1 MSFLKNLPYPGVI
14 EELNY
19 DEILKSIKNIFKRYL
34 TSDTELSPA
43 KSGTSSVQ
51 GLAEGASRKDGLSS
65 SAELELLESDN
76 YSALLETLAYRE
88 LLLRAR
94 INDSVKAMLL
104 PFSTGDD
111 LDNIVAIYGIERLK
125 GERPTAQCEF
135 SLSMPR
141 SSDTYLPKGLILRSE
156 NGEIASLKSE
166 VVIRANELKAVGVII
181 LDEFTKTSKAKCEY
195 IQTPLPFVLKAK
207 QLSEFEGGAEL
218 ENDERLRERA
228 MLSLERFSTAGSKK
242 AYIYHAL
249 SANAKVEEASV
260 LNGGPGIVKVY
271 LKTSDMSEG
280 TRQSVADYLSG
291 EKVRPLTDTVTVA
304 NATIKN
310 IEVKAEL
317 ELTDM
322 FLQDSIDKEIKASKT
337 SLSIGEDLNL
347 SYVYSTLHKNGVYRA
362 RLVTPSTDT
371 KVGDDGFI
379 KVSFSLSYKKAEL

>member
-19 DEILKSIKNIFKRYL
+19 DEILKSVKGVFKTHL
-34 TSDTELSPA
+34 NDDEIS
-43 KSGTSSVQ
+43 
-51 GLAEGASRKDGLSS
+51 
-65 SAELELLESDN
+65 LLESDN

-94 INDSVKAMLL
+94 INSSVKAMLL
-104 PFSTGDD
+104 PFSSGSD
-111 LDNIVAIYGIERLK
+111 LDNIVAIYGIERRK
-125 GERPTAQCEF
+125 GEKPTAQSEF
-135 SLSMPR
+135 TLSMPR
-141 SSDTYLPKGLILRSE
+141 NSDTYLPKGLILRSE
-156 NGEIASLKSE
+156 NGKQAALKSE
-166 VVIRANELKAVGVII
+166 TIIRANELKAVGTIV
-181 LDEFTKTSKAKCEY
+181 LDEFIKSSPVKCEY
-195 IQTPLPFVLKAK
+195 IQTPFPFVLKAK
-207 QLSEFEGGAEL
+207 QTSEFGGGAEV
-218 ENDERLRERA
+218 ESDERLRERA
-228 MLSLERFSTAGSKK
+228 VLSLERFSTAGSKK

-271 LKTSDMSEG
+271 LKTSDMSEE

-291 EKVRPLTDTVTVA
+291 EKVRPLTDTVIVE

-310 IEVKAEL
+310 IEVRAEL

-362 RLVTPSTDT
+362 RLITPSTDT
-371 KVGDDGFI
+371 RVGDDSFI

>member
-1 MSFLKNLPYPGVI
+1 MNLKKLPYPNVI
-14 EELNY
+14 EVLKY
-19 DEILKSIKNIFKRYL
+19 DEILNNVKNIFKEHL
-34 TSDTELSPA
+34 TDDEIS
-43 KSGTSSVQ
+43 
-51 GLAEGASRKDGLSS
+51 
-65 SAELELLESDN
+65 LLESDN

-371 KVGDDGFI
+371 KVGDDSFI

>member
-1 MSFLKNLPYPGVI
+1 MNLKKLPYPNVI
-14 EELNY
+14 EVLKY
-19 DEILKSIKNIFKRYL
+19 DEILNNVKNIFKEHL
-34 TSDTELSPA
+34 TDEEIS
-43 KSGTSSVQ
+43 
-51 GLAEGASRKDGLSS
+51 
-65 SAELELLESDN
+65 LLESDN

-104 PFSTGDD
+104 PFSTGND

>member
-19 DEILKSIKNIFKRYL
+19 DELLKGIKELFKSYL
-34 TSDTELSPA
+34 PDKEMA
-43 KSGTSSVQ
+43 
-51 GLAEGASRKDGLSS
+51 
-65 SAELELLESDN
+65 LLESDN

-94 INDSVKAMLL
+94 INSSVKAMLL
-104 PFSTGDD
+104 PFSSGSD

-125 GERPTAQCEF
+125 GEKPTASIEL
-135 SLSMPR
+135 SLSTPR
-141 SSDTYLPKGLILRSE
+141 DADTIIPAGSVLASDNGDVAYVKETAIVKKG
-156 NGEIASLKSE
+156 
-166 VVIRANELKAVGVII
+166 ELKTTAVSV
-181 LDEFTKTSKAKCEY
+181 LDKFIKSSPLKCEY
-195 IQTPLPFVLKAK
+195 IQTPFPFVLKAK
-207 QLSEFEGGAEL
+207 QLSEFEGGAEV
-218 ENDERLRERA
+218 ESDERLKERA
-228 MLSLERFSTAGSKK
+228 VLSLERFSTAGSKK

-271 LKTSDMSEG
+271 LKTSDMSEE
-280 TRQSVADYLSG
+280 TRLSVADYLSG
-291 EKVRPLTDTVTVA
+291 EKVRPLTDTVIVE

-310 IEVKAEL
+310 IEVMAEL

-322 FLQDSIDKEIKASKT
+322 FLQDSIDKEIKASKS

-362 RLVTPSTDT
+362 RLITPSTDT
-371 KVGDDGFI
+371 KVEDDSFI

>member
-19 DEILKSIKNIFKRYL
+19 DELLKGIKELFKSYL
-34 TSDTELSPA
+34 PDKEMA
-43 KSGTSSVQ
+43 
-51 GLAEGASRKDGLSS
+51 
-65 SAELELLESDN
+65 LLESDN

-94 INDSVKAMLL
+94 INSSVKAMLL
-104 PFSTGDD
+104 PFSSGSD

-125 GERPTAQCEF
+125 GEKPTAQCEF

-141 SSDTYLPKGLILRSE
+141 SSDTYLPKNLILRSE
-156 NGEIASLKSE
+156 NGKQATLKSE
-166 VVIRANELKAVGVII
+166 TIIRANELKAVGMIV
-181 LDEFTKTSKAKCEY
+181 LDEFVKTGKEKCEY
-195 IQTPLPFVLKAK
+195 IQTPLPFGLK
-207 QLSEFEGGAEL
+207 
-218 ENDERLRERA
+218 ERA
-228 MLSLERFSTAGSKK
+228 VLSLERFSTAGSKK

-271 LKTSDMSEG
+271 LKTSDMSEE
-280 TRQSVADYLSG
+280 TRLSVADYLSG
-291 EKVRPLTDTVTVA
+291 EKVRPLTDTVIVE

-310 IEVKAEL
+310 IEVMAEL

-322 FLQDSIDKEIKASKT
+322 FLQDSIDKEIKASKA

-362 RLVTPSTDT
+362 RLITPSADT
-371 KVGDDGFI
+371 KVGDDSFI

>member
-19 DEILKSIKNIFKRYL
+19 DEILKSVKGVFKAHL
-34 TSDTELSPA
+34 NDDEIS
-43 KSGTSSVQ
+43 
-51 GLAEGASRKDGLSS
+51 
-65 SAELELLESDN
+65 LLESDN

-94 INDSVKAMLL
+94 INSSVKAMLL
-104 PFSTGDD
+104 PFSSGSD

-125 GERPTAQCEF
+125 GEKPTAGIEL
-135 SLSMPR
+135 SLSTPR
-141 SSDTYLPKGLILRSE
+141 DADTIIPAGSILVSDNGDVAYVKETAIVKKG
-156 NGEIASLKSE
+156 
-166 VVIRANELKAVGVII
+166 ELKTTAVSV
-181 LDEFTKTSKAKCEY
+181 LDKFIKSSPLKCEY
-195 IQTPLPFVLKAK
+195 IQTPFPFVLKAK
-207 QLSEFEGGAEL
+207 QTSEFGGGAEV
-218 ENDERLRERA
+218 ESDERLKERA
-228 MLSLERFSTAGSKK
+228 VLSLERFSTAGSKK

-271 LKTSDMSEG
+271 LKTSDMSEE

-291 EKVRPLTDTVTVA
+291 EKVRPLTDTVIVE

-310 IEVKAEL
+310 IEVRAEL

-322 FLQDSIDKEIKASKT
+322 FLQDSIDKEIKASKS

-362 RLVTPSTDT
+362 RLITPSADT
-371 KVGDDGFI
+371 KVGDDSFI

>member
-1 MSFLKNLPYPGVI
+1 MNLKQLPYPNVI
-14 EELNY
+14 EVLKY
-19 DEILKSIKNIFKRYL
+19 DEILNNVKNLFKEHL
-34 TSDTELSPA
+34 TDDEIS
-43 KSGTSSVQ
+43 
-51 GLAEGASRKDGLSS
+51 
-65 SAELELLESDN
+65 LLESDN

-207 QLSEFEGGAEL
+207 QLSEFEGGAER
-218 ENDERLRERA
+218 ESDDRLRERA
-228 MLSLERFSTAGSKK
+228 VLSLERFSTAGSAK
-242 AYIYHAL
+242 AYTYQTL
-249 SANAKVEEASV
+249 SANAKVIECSV
-260 LNGGPGIVKVY
+260 LNGGAGVVQIY
-271 LKTSDMSEG
+271 LKTTDMSEE
-280 TRQSVADYLSG
+280 TRADVESFLSA
-291 EKVRPLTDTVTVA
+291 EKVRPLTDNLSVL
-304 NATIKN
+304 NATKID
-310 IEVKAEL
+310 VKVVATL

-322 FLQDSIDKEIKASKT
+322 FFQDEIAKSISALPT
-337 SLSIGEDLNL
+337 SLNLGEDLNL
-347 SYVYSTLHKNGVYRA
+347 SYIYKNLHQNGVYR
-362 RLVTPSTDT
+362 
-371 KVGDDGFI
+371 
-379 KVSFSLSYKKAEL
+379 VSLKEPLNDKKISVKEFVNLNYEISYKKAEL

>member
-1 MSFLKNLPYPGVI
+1 MNLKKLPYPNVI
-14 EELNY
+14 EVLKY
-19 DEILKSIKNIFKRYL
+19 DEILNNVKNLFKEHL
-34 TSDTELSPA
+34 TDDEIS
-43 KSGTSSVQ
+43 
-51 GLAEGASRKDGLSS
+51 
-65 SAELELLESDN
+65 LLESDN

-104 PFSTGDD
+104 PFSSGSD

-125 GERPTAQCEF
+125 GEKPTAQSEF
-135 SLSMPR
+135 TLSMPR

-181 LDEFTKTSKAKCEY
+181 LDEFTKTSKARCEY

-207 QLSEFEGGAEL
+207 QTSEFGGGAEV
-218 ENDERLRERA
+218 ESDERLRERA
-228 MLSLERFSTAGSKK
+228 VLSLERFSTAGSKK

-249 SANAKVEEASV
+249 SANVKVEEASV

-271 LKTSDMSEG
+271 LKTSDMSEE

-291 EKVRPLTDTVTVA
+291 EKVRPLTDTVIVE

-310 IEVKAEL
+310 IEVRAEL

-322 FLQDSIDKEIKASKT
+322 FLQDSIDKEIKASKG

-362 RLVTPSTDT
+362 RLITPSTDT
-371 KVGDDGFI
+371 KVGDDSFI

>member
-19 DEILKSIKNIFKRYL
+19 DEILKSVKGVFKAHL
-34 TSDTELSPA
+34 NDDEIS
-43 KSGTSSVQ
+43 
-51 GLAEGASRKDGLSS
+51 
-65 SAELELLESDN
+65 LLESDN

-125 GERPTAQCEF
+125 GERPTANIEL
-135 SLSMPR
+135 SLSVKR
-141 SSDTYLPKGLILRSE
+141 DSDTFIPKGSIFCSDNGKRAFLKEDALI
-156 NGEIASLKSE
+156 A
-166 VVIRANELKAVGVII
+166 ANEVKANGVIV
-181 LDEFTKTSKAKCEY
+181 LDEFIKLSSVKCEY
-195 IQTPLPFVLKAK
+195 VQTPFPFVLKAK
-207 QLSEFEGGAEL
+207 QTSEFGGGAEI
-218 ENDERLRERA
+218 ESDERLRERA
-228 MLSLERFSTAGSKK
+228 VLSLERFSTAGSKK
-242 AYIYHAL
+242 AYVYQAL
-249 SANAKVEEASV
+249 SANAKVEEVSV
-260 LNGGPGIVKVY
+260 LNGGAGVVKIY
-271 LKTSDMSEG
+271 IKTSDMSEE
-280 TRQSVADYLSG
+280 TRQSVAEYLNG

-310 IEVKAEL
+310 IEVRAEL

-347 SYVYSTLHKNGVYRA
+347 SYIYSTLHKNGVYRA
-362 RLVTPSTDT
+362 RLITPSTDT
-371 KVGDDGFI
+371 KAGDDSFI

>member
-1 MSFLKNLPYPGVI
+1 MSFLKNLPYPDVI

-19 DEILKSIKNIFKRYL
+19 DKLLKGVKELFKSYL
-34 TSDTELSPA
+34 TDKEIA
-43 KSGTSSVQ
+43 
-51 GLAEGASRKDGLSS
+51 
-65 SAELELLESDN
+65 LLESDN

-94 INDSVKAMLL
+94 INSAVKSMLL
-104 PFSTGDD
+104 PFAQGSD

-125 GERPTAQCEF
+125 GEKPTAQAEF
-135 SLSMPR
+135 SLSIPR
-141 SSDTYLPKGLILRSE
+141 TNDTYLPKGLILRSE
-156 NGEIASLKSE
+156 NGKQATLKSE
-166 VVIRANELKAVGVII
+166 TIIRANELKAVGTIV
-181 LDEFTKTSKAKCEY
+181 LDEFIKSSLVKCEY
-195 IQTPLPFVLKAK
+195 IQTPFPFVLKAK
-207 QLSEFEGGAEL
+207 QLSEFGGGAEV
-218 ENDERLRERA
+218 ESDERLRERA
-228 MLSLERFSTAGSKK
+228 VLSLERFSTAGSKK

-271 LKTSDMSEG
+271 LKTSDMSEE

-310 IEVKAEL
+310 IEVRAEL

-347 SYVYSTLHKNGVYRA
+347 SYVYSTLHRSGVYRV
-362 RLVTPSTDT
+362 RLITPSADT
-371 KVGDDGFI
+371 KVGDDSFI

>member
-1 MSFLKNLPYPGVI
+1 
-14 EELNY
+14 
-19 DEILKSIKNIFKRYL
+19 
-34 TSDTELSPA
+34 
-43 KSGTSSVQ
+43 
-51 GLAEGASRKDGLSS
+51 
-65 SAELELLESDN
+65 
-76 YSALLETLAYRE
+76 
-88 LLLRAR
+88 LLRAR

-156 NGEIASLKSE
+156 NGEIATLKSE

-207 QLSEFEGGAEL
+207 QLSEFEGGAEH

-228 MLSLERFSTAGSKK
+228 VLSLERFSTAGSKK

-271 LKTSDMSEG
+271 LKTSDMSEE
-280 TRQSVADYLSG
+280 TRQSVADYLSS

-310 IEVKAEL
+310 IEVRAEL

-322 FLQDSIDKEIKASKT
+322 FLQDSIDKEIKASRT

-347 SYVYSTLHKNGVYRA
+347 SYVYSTLHQNGVYRA
-362 RLVTPSTDT
+362 RLITPSADT
-371 KVGDDGFI
+371 KVGDDSFI

>member
-1 MSFLKNLPYPGVI
+1 MSFLKNLPYLGVI

-19 DEILKSIKNIFKRYL
+19 DEILKSVKGVFKAHL
-34 TSDTELSPA
+34 NDDEIS
-43 KSGTSSVQ
+43 
-51 GLAEGASRKDGLSS
+51 
-65 SAELELLESDN
+65 LLESDN

-94 INDSVKAMLL
+94 INSSVKAMLL
-104 PFSTGDD
+104 PFSSGSD

-125 GERPTAQCEF
+125 GEKPTASIEL
-135 SLSMPR
+135 SLSTSRDADTIIPAG
-141 SSDTYLPKGLILRSE
+141 SVLTSDNGDVAYVKETAIVKKG
-156 NGEIASLKSE
+156 
-166 VVIRANELKAVGVII
+166 ELKTTAVSV
-181 LDEFTKTSKAKCEY
+181 LDKFIKSSPLKCEY
-195 IQTPLPFVLKAK
+195 IQTPFPFVLKAK
-207 QLSEFEGGAEL
+207 QTSEFGGGAEV
-218 ENDERLRERA
+218 ESDERLKERA
-228 MLSLERFSTAGSKK
+228 VLSLERFSTAGSKK

-271 LKTSDMSEG
+271 LKTSDMSEE

-291 EKVRPLTDTVTVA
+291 EKVRPLTDTVIVE

-310 IEVKAEL
+310 IEVRAEL

-322 FLQDSIDKEIKASKT
+322 FLQDSIDKEIKASKG

-362 RLVTPSTDT
+362 RLITPSADT
-371 KVGDDGFI
+371 KVGDDSFI

>member
-1 MSFLKNLPYPGVI
+1 MSLLKNLPYPGVI

-19 DEILKSIKNIFKRYL
+19 DEILKSVKGVFKVHL
-34 TSDTELSPA
+34 NDDEIS
-43 KSGTSSVQ
+43 
-51 GLAEGASRKDGLSS
+51 
-65 SAELELLESDN
+65 LLESDN

-94 INDSVKAMLL
+94 INSSVKAMLL
-104 PFSTGDD
+104 PFSSGSD

-125 GERPTAQCEF
+125 GEKPTAQAEF
-135 SLSMPR
+135 SLSIPR
-141 SSDTYLPKGLILRSE
+141 TNDTYLPKGLILRSE
-156 NGEIASLKSE
+156 NGKQATLKSE
-166 VVIRANELKAVGVII
+166 TIIRANELKAVGVII
-181 LDEFTKTSKAKCEY
+181 LDEFIKTSKVKCEY

-207 QLSEFEGGAEL
+207 QLSEFEGGAER
-218 ENDERLRERA
+218 ESDDRLRERA
-228 MLSLERFSTAGSKK
+228 VLSLERFSTAGSKK

-249 SANAKVEEASV
+249 SANTKVEEASV

-310 IEVKAEL
+310 IEVRAEL

-347 SYVYSTLHKNGVYRA
+347 SYIYSTLHKNGVYRA
-362 RLVTPSTDT
+362 RLITPSTDT
-371 KVGDDGFI
+371 KAGDDSFI

>member
-1 MSFLKNLPYPGVI
+1 MNLKQLPYPNVI
-14 EELNY
+14 EVLKY
-19 DEILKSIKNIFKRYL
+19 DEILNNVKNLFKEHL
-34 TSDTELSPA
+34 TDDEIS
-43 KSGTSSVQ
+43 
-51 GLAEGASRKDGLSS
+51 
-65 SAELELLESDN
+65 LLESDN

-94 INDSVKAMLL
+94 INDSVRSMLL
-104 PFSTGDD
+104 PFSTGND

-125 GERPTAQCEF
+125 GEKPTAQSEF
-135 SLSMPR
+135 TLSMPR

-207 QLSEFEGGAEL
+207 QLSEFEDGAER
-218 ENDERLRERA
+218 ESDDRLRERA

-362 RLVTPSTDT
+362 RLITPSTDT
-371 KVGDDGFI
+371 RVGDDSFI